1 MTEPEKSKAL
11 TTASPGGFSDLS
23 LREEEVLHW
32 LAQGM
37 TNMEISLVLTIS
49 ERTVE
54 KHLQNVYA
62 KLRVKNRVMAAIAA
76 QGNSSGNVGWVERG
90 ETHHEN
96 CKLCMD
102 HME

>member
-1 MTEPEKSKAL
+1 MTEPNKSKTL

-37 TNMEISLVLTIS
+37 TNMEISQALGIS

-54 KHLQNVYA
+54 KHLQKVYA
-62 KLRVKNRVMAAIAA
+62 KLGVKNRVMAAIAA
-76 QGNSSGNVGWVERG
+76 QDGMKSNNPEQAVW
-90 ETHHEN
+90 
-96 CKLCMD
+96 
-102 HME
+102 